1 MDNQLFYELGNS
13 LYVNVTNRCTN
24 CCTFCIRD
32 HRGVGGYDL
41 WLAQEP
47 TLEEMLR
54 ELGTVNLK
62 QYREIVFCGYG
73 EPLMRLDEVVAL
85 AAEMKKRVDIPI
97 RVNTNGHANL
107 IFGRDVTPQLKG
119 IDTLSIS
126 LNARDA
132 AQYDEI
138 CQPSVEGAYE
148 AVKEFARLSKK
159 HVKHVVL
166 SVVDTIISDADIA
179 ECRQIA
185 AEIGVPLRVRHYEA

>member
-1 MDNQLFYELGNS
+1 MENQLFYELGDS

-32 HRGVGGYDL
+32 HSGVGGYDL
-41 WLAQEP
+41 WLKQEP
-47 TLEEMLR
+47 TLEEMIQ
-54 ELGTVNLK
+54 ELDAVDLK
-62 QYREIVFCGYG
+62 QYQEVVFCGYG

-85 AAEMKKRVDIPI
+85 AAEMKKRADIPV

-107 IFGRDVTPQLKG
+107 ILGRDVTPQLKG

-126 LNARDA
+126 LNARDE
-132 AQYDEI
+132 AQYNEI

-166 SVVDTIISDADIA
+166 SVVDTIISDVDIA
-179 ECRQIA
+179 VCQEIA

>member
-1 MDNQLFYELGNS
+1 MENQLFYELGDS

-24 CCTFCIRD
+24 CCTFCVRD
-32 HRGVGGYDL
+32 HSGVGGYDL
-41 WLAQEP
+41 WLKQEP
-47 TLEEMLR
+47 TLEEMIQ
-54 ELGTVNLK
+54 ELDDVDLK
-62 QYREIVFCGYG
+62 QYQEVVFCGYG

-85 AAEMKKRVDIPI
+85 AAEMKKRADIPV

-126 LNARDA
+126 LNARDE
-132 AQYDEI
+132 AQYNEI

-179 ECRQIA
+179 VCQEIA

>member
-1 MDNQLFYELGNS
+1 MENQLFYELGDS

-32 HRGVGGYDL
+32 HSGVGGYDL
-41 WLAQEP
+41 WLKQEP
-47 TLEEMLR
+47 ALEEMIQ
-54 ELGTVNLK
+54 ELDAVDLK

-73 EPLMRLDEVVAL
+73 EPLLRLDEVVAL
-85 AAEMKKRVDIPI
+85 AAEMKKRADIPV

-126 LNARDA
+126 LNARDE
-132 AQYDEI
+132 AQYNEI

-179 ECRQIA
+179 VCQEIA

>member
-1 MDNQLFYELGNS
+1 MENQLFYELGYS

-32 HRGVGGYDL
+32 HSGVGGYDL
-41 WLAQEP
+41 WLKQEP
-47 TLEEMLR
+47 TLEEMIQ
-54 ELGTVNLK
+54 ELDDVDLK
-62 QYREIVFCGYG
+62 QYQEVVFCGYG
-73 EPLMRLDEVVAL
+73 EPLLRLDEVVAL
-85 AAEMKKRVDIPI
+85 AAEMKKRADVPV

-126 LNARDA
+126 LNARDE
-132 AQYDEI
+132 AQYNEI

>member
-24 CCTFCIRD
+24 RCTFCIRD
-32 HRGVGGYDL
+32 HSGVGGYDL
-41 WLAQEP
+41 WLEGEP
-47 TLEEMLR
+47 SLEEMIT
-54 ELGTVNLK
+54 ELDTVNLK
-62 QYREIVFCGYG
+62 QYQEVVFCGYG
-73 EPLMRLDEVVAL
+73 EPLLRLDEVVAL
-85 AAEMKKRVDIPI
+85 AAEMKKRAEIPI

-107 IFGRDVTPQLKG
+107 IFGHDVTPQLKG

-138 CQPSVEGAYE
+138 CQPSLEGAYE
-148 AVKEFARLSKK
+148 AVKEFACLSKK
-159 HVKHVVL
+159 HVKQVIL

-179 ECRQIA
+179 VCRKIA
-185 AEIGVPLRVRHYEA
+185 EKIGVPLRVRHYEG

>member
-1 MDNQLFYELGNS
+1 MENQLFYELGNS

-32 HRGVGGYDL
+32 HSGVGGYDL

-47 TLEEMLR
+47 TLEEIIA
-54 ELGTVNLK
+54 ELDTVNLK
-62 QYREIVFCGYG
+62 QYGEVVFCGYG
-73 EPLMRLDEVVAL
+73 EPLLRLEEVVAL
-85 AAEMKKRVDIPI
+85 AAEMKKRADIPI

-132 AQYDEI
+132 AQYDAI
-138 CQPSVEGAYE
+138 CQPSLEGAYE

-159 HVKHVVL
+159 HVKQVVL
-166 SVVDTIISDADIA
+166 SVVDTIISEEDIA
-179 ECRQIA
+179 ICREIA
-185 AEIGVPLRVRHYEA
+185 AEIGVPLRVRHYED